1 MALRLGMPTLGWHLG
16 LLATAAA
23 LGLLAGVE
31 PALAVVM
38 ALGLAFVG
46 LLMTN
51 LTIGLS
57 LFAFVSFLEVLP
69 AGSGVS
75 VTKAAGLLLAL
86 SWVAT
91 VAVRDQ
97 GKRQFFS
104 AHPIAT
110 YALTLLLVWAALSA
124 IWAESAGAAVA
135 AASRL
140 GLNFLLLPIVYTAVR
155 ERRHVVWVMVA
166 FVAGA
171 AASAAYG
178 LLAGSPADEEGRLS
192 GAVSD
197 PNDLAAVLVAGVV
210 LSATLAMVLKPPL
223 LRLGAAV
230 AAGFCAVSIFFTLSR
245 GGLVALGLALIA
257 SLFVAGRWRARA
269 MTVTAVAVLGTLA
282 YFAAFAPLEARER
295 VTVIEGGSGRSDIWT
310 VGWRMVEDKPVGGV
324 GAGNFE
330 VSSIHYLLEP
340 GAILRDEFIVDK
352 PKVAHNTYLQ
362 VVAELGLVGLALF
375 CSILAFSLACA
386 IRAARRFTRAG
397 DVSMELLS
405 RGLIVAVIGIL
416 VADIF
421 ISAHFSNQLWLL
433 LGLGPSLLAVSRE
446 GPRTAHRAST

>member
-1 MALRLGMPTLGWHLG
+1 MALRLGMPDMGWQLG
-16 LLATAAA
+16 LVAAAAA
-23 LGLLAGVE
+23 LGLLAGVD
-31 PALAVVM
+31 PSLAVVT
-38 ALGLAFVG
+38 ALGLAFIA

-51 LTIGLS
+51 LTVGLCM
-57 LFAFVSFLEVLP
+57 FAFISFLEVLA
-69 AGSGVS
+69 AGSALS
-75 VTKAAGLLLAL
+75 FTKVAGLLLAV
-86 SWVAT
+86 SWLAT
-91 VAVRDQ
+91 VAVRDHAN
-97 GKRQFFS
+97 RQFFS
-104 AHPIAT
+104 AHPFAT
-110 YALTLLLVWAALSA
+110 YALTLFLAWATLS
-124 IWAESAGAAVA
+124 IVWAESPGAAA
-135 AASRL
+135 TATSRF

-155 ERRHVVWVMVA
+155 ERRHVVWVTVA

-178 LLAGSPADEEGRLS
+178 LIAGSPADEEGRLS

-197 PNDLAAVLVAGVV
+197 PNEVAAVLVAGVV
-210 LSATLAMVLKPPL
+210 FAGVLAAVFKAPL
-223 LRLGAAV
+223 LRLAAAAAAV
-230 AAGFCAVSIFFTLSR
+230 FCAVSIFFTLSR
-245 GGLVALGLALIA
+245 GGLIALALALIA

-269 MTVTAVAVLGTLA
+269 VTVTLVAVLGTVA

-310 VGWRMVEDKPVGGV
+310 VGWRMVEDQPIGGV

-362 VVAELGLVGLALF
+362 VVAELGLVGLLLF
-375 CSILAFSLACA
+375 LSILAFSLACA
-386 IRAARRFTRAG
+386 VKAARTFMRIG
-397 DVSMELLS
+397 DVPMELLS

-421 ISAHFSNQLWLL
+421 ISAQFSNQLWLL
-433 LGLGPSLLAVSRE
+433 LALGPSLLAVSRS
-446 GPRTAHRAST
+446 PR